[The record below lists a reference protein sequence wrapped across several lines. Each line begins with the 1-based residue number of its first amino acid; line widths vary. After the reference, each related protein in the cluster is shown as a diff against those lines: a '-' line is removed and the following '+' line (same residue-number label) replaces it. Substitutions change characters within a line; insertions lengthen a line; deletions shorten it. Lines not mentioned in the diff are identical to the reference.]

1 MNGKFM
7 EMLDTDADLWAAI
20 DEQRQAMAR
29 MEAMIQQLVRGPLAP
44 ANEGKFAAAD
54 GQNPPKIT
62 NDQTLRGAAST
73 SNQPGGRA
81 VTATREAP
89 RAPSAY
95 VKPGGFK
102 CYRCGQPGHR
112 SNECPARRPVNLVDA
127 GMDDEDNY
135 VEEESGMV
143 ELLEGAEVA
152 EEEGEFMNCV
162 VQRVLCSTKVENPS
176 QRRENVYVFN
186 WEGRKIAMV
195 PKRNSGGFANKA
207 AAEDPSLLS
216 LVISFADLEEEV
228 KEAREVHV
236 VVVRALVVTEKGAR
250 EEELVVLDACSS
262 LMNLCS
268 VFEKLASLLS
278 FSKIIS
284 FEH

>member
-1 MNGKFM
+1 MANNNNDGGRDNPRDAGRR
-7 EMLDTDADLWAAI
+7 DTNADLWAAI
-20 DEQRQAMAR
+20 EEQRQAMAR
-29 MEAMIQQLVRGPLAP
+29 MEAMIQQLVGVPLAP
-44 ANEGKFAAAD
+44 ANRAYKGKFTATD
-54 GQNPPKIT
+54 GQNPPKIA
-62 NDQTLRGAAST
+62 NDQTIRGAAST
-73 SNQPGGRA
+73 SNQSGGRT
-81 VTATREAP
+81 VTAAREAP

-127 GMDDEDNY
+127 GMEDEDEY
-135 VEEESGMV
+135 VEEESGMG

-152 EEEGEFMNCV
+152 EEEGEFVNCV

-216 LVISFADLEEEV
+216 LVTSFADLEEEV

-250 EEELVVLDACSS
+250 EEEYPLIT
-262 LMNLCS
+262 
-268 VFEKLASLLS
+268 FETKPRKHGRSIRTS
-278 FSKIIS
+278 
-284 FEH
+284 